1 MGEFVMKM
9 ESSVRKSGGSNPQ
22 VMVRTVGVLFA
33 MLAGCMVSAG
43 AQNPYSSYIPT
54 AVPTATSTLFSNGA
68 TSISP
73 GRVAVDKAGNA
84 FYVGHV
90 TGSASTLYEIPA
102 ASPVVTVT
110 TPTALISGL
119 GQTGSNSA
127 MVDAAGTLWVSN
139 GNGSGAALIEIPA
152 SNGIPNIA
160 AITGSSNYNSTGL
173 PFINVSVSCTSAS
186 TAACIWSAGSISS
199 SLTSLQIG
207 DVYSDGNGNVY
218 LVDVSDSVSAGA
230 YNRVIEFNTSI
241 IGTISVL
248 ADKLTSNAY
257 AQVTVAGDGNVYY
270 CDSVTGNSSGG
281 LVSVISSGSLTT
293 VANVSNASLTLLNG
307 IVKVTAATGITS
319 DIWGNLI
326 ISGPKQLA
334 EVPLENGALNFADQ
348 FNLIVAI
355 SGSNAP
361 MYSNNV
367 VYGGTFDVHGSYY
380 YASAT
385 NIMQVQVNG
394 YNFGKVNVGT
404 EVTTAAPY
412 FTLTWDIP
420 SYLIQSGMFP
430 TASPSTLSSANA
442 AYLQSFPNAN
452 SKNFFGG
459 TPYSASNT
467 GQYLLMYFQPVH
479 AGLLRGADSPQ
490 GYMNALAITDPPCNS
505 SGTVVNPCADYS
517 ASDAYVVNLQGVGVG
532 PQPMFLPGTASQA
545 VSLSQLYT
553 SSSHTTKA
561 VGFTPTSAAVDTYGD
576 IFVVDNANSSLDV
589 DCLAT
594 TSNTSA
600 ALSSFCQANAPGYAY
615 KVGYTLNKNKIYPSF
630 VTPVDV
636 VLDGA
641 NNAYVLDSGSS
652 TPIVSKFPYDTMI
665 PSVVVANGTTV
676 AGTALSS
683 PQGLAIDGYANLYIA
698 DTGNNRILQAHQY
711 NAAYSQNI
719 VYVPSTVKFG
729 GIALSGPTGM
739 GLDASG
745 NLFIAD
751 TGNSRIVEYSITG
764 VASVVSTTG
773 VTLAAPTGI
782 TVLPSGALVVADTS
796 KGLILVDNGVGS
808 ALTTGSV
815 TLTKPQ
821 ALSLDLA
828 GNIYIAD
835 STGAQIVELNVNS
848 PATMA
853 TFANTLR
860 GSSSSKTSMVY
871 NSGNAA
877 LTFSAAPAI
886 VDNSIVSTNDFALDS
901 SNGCTGTTSVIAAG
915 NCSLIVD
922 FTPSSTAD
930 LANPTTGTVTLANNL
945 QSYTVSSGIGS
956 FGTTGSTQNLSMSG
970 QATVNATLQPI
981 TFTTATTSVTWS
993 SSIPPITL
1001 SATGGGSGN
1010 PVVFSILSGGGTLS
1024 GTNNN
1029 TLTLT
1034 GVGSTVIAANQA
1046 GGVVSG
1052 ITYAAASQTT
1062 ETITVNP
1069 VGIVATPTLSVAAG
1083 TYTATQSVSISD
1095 STSGSSIYYTI
1106 DGSTPTPSSTLYS
1119 GAITVATTTTVNA
1132 IAVET
1137 GYTSSA
1143 IASASYTIAVPTPT
1157 FSVATGSYTATQ
1169 TVSIADTM
1177 SGSTIYYTLNGT
1189 TPTTSSTLYSGAI
1202 TVAATT
1208 TVNAIAVATGY
1219 TNSSVATAT
1228 YTIVVPTPTF
1238 SVATGSYP
1246 STQTVTIADT
1256 MSGAT
1261 IYYTLNG
1268 TTPSPS
1274 STAYTGALTVGSTAT
1289 LQAIAVKTGDSSSV
1303 IASATYTLIPDFTIT
1318 LGNTITA
1325 AKQTITIVNGHADFQ
1340 PITITPLFGFNS
1352 GVAISCSGLP
1362 ANYSCNYSVP
1372 TATPSWPTIV
1382 VNKITMLDPTATSGT
1397 AATSTVFVEPNA
1409 LTSAKHSGPNP
1420 FLPTATLAA
1429 ALCFFG
1435 FRKRNRLLLVVL
1447 LVMSAA
1453 GLEMLSGCGSSAVQP
1468 NVSTTSTVTVTG
1480 TSGTTVHSTTFTLV
1494 VTSM

>member
-1 MGEFVMKM
+1 MKM

-751 TGNSRIVEYSITG
+751 TGNSRIVEYSVTG
-764 VASVVSTTG
+764 ATSVVKTTG
-773 VTLAAPTGI
+773 VTLTAPTNVK
-782 TVLPSGALVVADTS
+782 VLPSGALVIADSTL
-796 KGLILVDNGVGS
+796 GLILADNGVGS
-808 ALTTGSV
+808 LLTTGSV
-815 TLTKPQ
+815 P
-821 ALSLDLA
+821 LSSTQGLALDLA
-828 GNIYIAD
+828 GNIYVAD
-835 STGAQIVELNVNS
+835 PSGSQVVELNTNS
-848 PATMA
+848 PATA
-853 TFANTLR
+853 TAFPLTYR
-860 GSSSSKTSMVY
+860 GRDTSSETSWVY
-871 NSGNAA
+871 NSGNAP
-877 LTFSAAPAI
+877 LTISAAPTVAD
-886 VDNSIVSTNDFALDS
+886 VTTPAANEFSISS
-901 SNGCTGTTSVIAAG
+901 SNACTTSTSVAIAS
-915 NCSLIVD
+915 NCSLIAS
-922 FTPSSTAD
+922 FTPAVTAD
-930 LANPTTGTVTLANNL
+930 VYNPTIGAVTLADNL
-945 QSYTVSSGIGS
+945 QSYTLTANPASSAQYIGT
-956 FGTTGSTQNLSMSG
+956 FGTTGGTQAVTLIG
-970 QATVNATLQPI
+970 QATTTLTPQTI
-981 TFTTATTSVTWS
+981 TFTTPITSVTWS
-993 SSIPPITL
+993 SSIPPFTL
-1001 SATGGGSGN
+1001 SATGGPSGK
-1010 PVVFSILSGGGTLS
+1010 PVVFSILSGPGTLS

-1029 TLTLT
+1029 TLTVSAIGT
-1034 GVGSTVIAANQA
+1034 TVIAANQA
-1046 GGVVSG
+1046 GALANGVYYG
-1052 ITYAAASQTT
+1052 AATQATQS
-1062 ETITVNP
+1062 IVVNP
-1069 VGIVATPTLSVAAG
+1069 IGIVATPTFSVPAG
-1083 TYTATQSVSISD
+1083 IYTAIQSVTLSD
-1095 STSGSSIYYTI
+1095 
-1106 DGSTPTPSSTLYS
+1106 
-1119 GAITVATTTTVNA
+1119 
-1132 IAVET
+1132 
-1137 GYTSSA
+1137 
-1143 IASASYTIAVPTPT
+1143 
-1157 FSVATGSYTATQ
+1157 
-1169 TVSIADTM
+1169 
-1177 SGSTIYYTLNGT
+1177 
-1189 TPTTSSTLYSGAI
+1189 
-1202 TVAATT
+1202 
-1208 TVNAIAVATGY
+1208 
-1219 TNSSVATAT
+1219 ATA
-1228 YTIVVPTPTF
+1228 
-1238 SVATGSYP
+1238 
-1246 STQTVTIADT
+1246 
-1256 MSGAT
+1256 GAT
-1261 IYYTLNG
+1261 IYYTTNGNTPTTSSLVYTAGTAIPVGITTVIKAFAVGAPGYSNSPIATAVYTLYPDFILN
-1268 TTPSPS
+1268 
-1274 STAYTGALTVGSTAT
+1274 AYVTNFIIPNGLGGSAT
-1289 LQAIAVKTGDSSSV
+1289 LS
-1303 IASATYTLIPDFTIT
+1303 L
-1318 LGNTITA
+1318 
-1325 AKQTITIVNGHADFQ
+1325 
-1340 PITITPLFGFNS
+1340 TPLFGFTGNVVLTCTGLYSNDACSFQDAS
-1352 GVAISCSGLP
+1352 GNATSALTIP
-1362 ANYSCNYSVP
+1362 ANT
-1372 TATPSWPTIV
+1372 TATV
-1382 VNKITMLDPTATSGT
+1382 YGTMIIQANETASLSHSERRPFVPVAALALALFFGGFRKRKRLTMVMLVILSAVGASMMTGCTSSLVQGATHTSTFTLTATSGT
-1397 AATSTVFVEPNA
+1397 VVHTYTI
-1409 LTSAKHSGPNP
+1409 
-1420 FLPTATLAA
+1420 TL
-1429 ALCFFG
+1429 
-1435 FRKRNRLLLVVL
+1435 
-1447 LVMSAA
+1447 
-1453 GLEMLSGCGSSAVQP
+1453 
-1468 NVSTTSTVTVTG
+1468 NVNNE
-1480 TSGTTVHSTTFTLV
+1480 
-1494 VTSM
+1494 